1 MENELLNNI
10 VFKSLIV
17 IHFFSFHFILL
28 FFFYFYSVSTWKRQ
42 NLFFIRHSFPS
53 LLSLWPVFPSLGAAV
68 LLWPGSFLP
77 LRGGRND
84 VCAGVLHLPPEGVR
98 LQATLPPPPGPQEPE
113 RQHLIALGCGD
124 GTERRPS
131 GDWTE
136 ESHDF
141 GRCHTCKPKQSSG
154 GFKGRGDGSF
164 ELQLDCGLAR
174 GSPLTS
180 ACRSRTN
187 GTCSRSKKQWCTSSG
202 ACLTWS
208 IWTST

>member
-1 MENELLNNI
+1 MENERLNNI
-10 VFKSLIV
+10 IFKSIIV
-17 IHFFSFHFILL
+17 IHFFSFHLILL
-28 FFFYFYSVSTWKRQ
+28 FFLFLQCFYLKEAKH
-42 NLFFIRHSFPS
+42 FFRHSFPS
-53 LLSLWPVFPSLGAAV
+53 LLYLCPVFPSLGAAV

-84 VCAGVLHLPPEGVR
+84 VCTGVLHLPPEGVR
-98 LQATLPPPPGPQEPE
+98 LQATLPPPPWPQEPE

-131 GDWTE
+131 GDWRK

-141 GRCHTCKPKQSSG
+141 GCCHTCKPKQSSG

-164 ELQLDCGLAR
+164 ELQLDCRLAR

-187 GTCSRSKKQWCTSSG
+187 GTCSRSKKHWCTSSG